1 VFKGGKGQVKIE
13 ALNLM
18 ATSNDLRR
26 TVGEN
31 YIEDVQMVN
40 LRNYFTLRFQ
50 YNLSRINE
58 KGKKPGRI

>member
-1 VFKGGKGQVKIE
+1 VFKGGNGQVKIE
-13 ALNLM
+13 ALNLI

-40 LRNYFTLRFQ
+40 LRN
-50 YNLSRINE
+50 
-58 KGKKPGRI
+58 